1 MDDAER
7 ALRDQ
12 LVHQLQ
18 GGMAHMTYD
27 QAIADFPLDRINE
40 RPPNVPYTPW
50 HILEHLRITQWDILD
65 FMRNS
70 DYKELAWPDQYWPA
84 PDATT
89 DADGWARTIAD
100 FHADFEAICAIATNP
115 QTDLYATIPWGDG
128 QTNLREILLVADH
141 NSHHIGEFAI
151 LRQVMGTWPPGH
163 S

>member
-12 LVHQLQ
+12 LVRLLQ

-65 FMRNS
+65 FMRNP

-100 FHADFEAICAIATNP
+100 FHADFEAICAIATDP
-115 QTDLYATIPWGDG
+115 QTDL
-128 QTNLREILLVADH
+128 
-141 NSHHIGEFAI
+141 
-151 LRQVMGTWPPGH
+151 
-163 S
+163 